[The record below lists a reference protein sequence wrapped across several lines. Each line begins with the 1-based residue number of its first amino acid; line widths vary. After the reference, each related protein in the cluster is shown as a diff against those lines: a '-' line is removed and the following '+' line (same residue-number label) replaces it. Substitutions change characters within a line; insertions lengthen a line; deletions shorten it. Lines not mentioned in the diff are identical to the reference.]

1 MVDFIRGDI
10 VISSIGGINGK
21 PRPFIIIQNNLLNQY
36 LFTTLVAPLTSEVKI
51 EQEDFR
57 PILRPTKTNT
67 LEKISQIM
75 LDRTIV
81 INKKDI
87 AKKIGNLTKK
97 EIQNLNQTL
106 AFIFGL

>member
-1 MVDFIRGDI
+1 MVNFVRGDLI
-10 VISSIGGINGK
+10 ISSIGGINGK
-21 PRPFIIIQNNLLNQY
+21 PRPFIVIQNDLLNEN

-57 PILRPTKTNT
+57 PILRPSKSNT
-67 LEKISQIM
+67 LERISQIM

-87 AKKIGNLTKK
+87 DKKIGNLTKK
-97 EIQNLNQTL
+97 EIQHLNQTL
-106 AFIFGL
+106 AFVLGF